1 MVVKQFTENI
11 KVSSIPSFN
20 PLVQSF
26 DELSDKEVEE
36 KILSLNKKY
45 WQTQNPQ
52 VREQITAL
60 TCIKL
65 RWKGAEPNQNKSQM
79 MVIILDN
86 LINIVKIH
94 LCL

>member
-52 VREQITAL
+52 VREQITAIL
-60 TCIKL
+60 DMYKVEMEG
-65 RWKGAEPNQNKSQM
+65 RRAKSK
-79 MVIILDN
+79 INSNDGDNSLDN
-86 LINIVKIH
+86 LINIR
-94 LCL
+94 